1 MRTRLTD
8 LLGIRHPVLLGGM
21 ASGTDSRLVGAVSR
35 AGGLGTLGAST
46 LPLEAIE
53 AEVAT
58 IREMTPAPFGVNLL
72 LWMATP
78 ERVRTVLDLQPP
90 VFSTAW
96 GDPTPYIEMAHE
108 AGCLVMHMAHDV
120 PSAVMA
126 ARAGVDVIVAQG
138 HEGGGH
144 VGLQSTFTLVPQ
156 VVDAVGDLPVVAAG
170 GIGDGRGLAAALA
183 LGAEGVMLGTRFL
196 ATSEAPVP
204 DGWKRAIIDAA
215 GHDTHYSE
223 IADLANEAGWPKTA
237 ATRAIRNRFLER
249 WIGREEELRKLGK
262 QVGRAV
268 AEARRQDDG
277 AEMNLMAGQ
286 VAGLIH
292 DLPSAGEVVERIVRE
307 AESLLPQLAAKAA
320 GRGVPNA
327 SR

>member
-21 ASGTDSRLVGAVSR
+21 ASGTDSRLVAAVSR
-35 AGGLGTLGAST
+35 AGGLGTLGAAT

-53 AEVAT
+53 AEVMA
-58 IREMTPAPFGVNLL
+58 IRELTAAPFGVNLL

-78 ERVRTVLDLQPP
+78 ERVRAVLDQQPP
-90 VFSTAW
+90 VLSTAW
-96 GDPTPYIEMAHE
+96 GDPAPYIEQAHE
-108 AGCLVMHMAHDV
+108 AGCLVMHMAYDV
-120 PSAVMA
+120 PSAVAA
-126 ARAGVDVIVAQG
+126 ARAGVDVVVAQG

-156 VVDAVGDLPVVAAG
+156 VVDAVGDTPVVAAG
-170 GIGDGRGLAAALA
+170 GVGDGRGLAAALA

-196 ATSEAPVP
+196 ATSESPIP

-215 GHDTHYSE
+215 GHDTVYSE
-223 IADLANEAGWPKTA
+223 IGDLANEAGWPKPA

-249 WIGREEELRKLGK
+249 WLGREEELRRLGK
-262 QVGRAV
+262 EVGRGL
-268 AEARRQDDG
+268 AEARRQDDR
-277 AEMNLMAGQ
+277 AEMNLMAGE
-286 VAGLIH
+286 VSGLIR
-292 DLPSAGEVVERIVRE
+292 DLPSAAEVVERIVQE
-307 AESLLPQLAAKAA
+307 AESLLPQLAAKAT
-320 GRGVPNA
+320 GRGAPNT